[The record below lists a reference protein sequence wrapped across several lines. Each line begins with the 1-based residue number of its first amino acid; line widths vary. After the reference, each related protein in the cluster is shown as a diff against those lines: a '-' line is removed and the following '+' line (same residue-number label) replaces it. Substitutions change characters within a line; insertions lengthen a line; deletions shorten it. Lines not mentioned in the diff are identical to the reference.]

1 MIRPITPKDTP
12 ALLAVA
18 EATGLFQPPELQ
30 ELSEAIA
37 ATFEGTLGINHT
49 WLTDDDRGELVSV
62 AYYAPEPMT
71 RGTWNLYL
79 IAVHPHH
86 QRQGRG
92 AALLRHIEQTLKEQ
106 GERMLIVETS
116 GLPHFEG
123 TRTFYCNCGYAEE
136 ARIRD
141 FYQAGEDKI
150 VYRKLLQDAAPA
162 THKSENTS
170 A

>member
-1 MIRPITPKDTP
+1 MIRPITPEDTS
-12 ALLAVA
+12 ALLALA

-37 ATFEGTLGINHT
+37 AALEGTLGSNHT
-49 WLTDDDRGELVSV
+49 WLTDEDGGELVSV

-79 IAVHPHH
+79 IAVHPQH

-92 AALLRHIEQTLKEQ
+92 AALLRHIEQTLNVK
-106 GERMLIVETS
+106 GERMLIVETA
-116 GLPHFEG
+116 GLPSFAG
-123 TRTFYCNCGYAEE
+123 TRAFYRTCGYTEE

-150 VYRKLLQDAAPA
+150 VYRKLLQDATA
-162 THKSENTS
+162 TYKSENAS